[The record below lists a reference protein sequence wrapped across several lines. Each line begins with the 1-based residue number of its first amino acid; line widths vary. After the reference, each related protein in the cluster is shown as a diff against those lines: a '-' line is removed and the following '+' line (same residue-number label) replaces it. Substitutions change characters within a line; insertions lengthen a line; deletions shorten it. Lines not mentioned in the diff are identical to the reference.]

1 MGHSLTRRG
10 RVSIVGVGTL
20 ALVALIPTLL
30 PSASARVA
38 DGTQG
43 RIAGMGI
50 MPSAQ
55 PQPVTN
61 TDLGRLRSDG
71 INTASIDAF
80 YDVDG
85 ATQSHVT
92 PGERTLPDAVIAQT
106 IKAAQQAGQRTIL
119 TPKVWCPSCS
129 RTWRGKLQPQ
139 NVNQFFDEYRA
150 FVTHYAALA
159 RQNGVSLFMIGTEM
173 NSLQGNTAQW
183 RQTAHAVRGQYKG
196 SIGYNIDWSTLAGFG
211 DPVRFWD
218 EVDIASVSAYF
229 PLSDAAR
236 PSVADLMASW
246 QSSQTA
252 KFRGL
257 RWVDRLAALAWTS
270 KKQVMFGEAGYVS
283 STYAAREPFNDSF
296 YAGPGQD
303 VQRNAYQAL
312 LSTFE
317 GKSWWQGVV
326 WWEWVMNDPGKS
338 TYSPRDKLAE
348 SFMKSWYRDGWRP

>member
-1 MGHSLTRRG
+1 
-10 RVSIVGVGTL
+10 VIV
-20 ALVALIPTLL
+20 
-30 PSASARVA
+30 
-38 DGTQG
+38 
-43 RIAGMGI
+43 
-50 MPSAQ
+50 
-55 PQPVTN
+55 
-61 TDLGRLRSDG
+61 
-71 INTASIDAF
+71 
-80 YDVDG
+80 
-85 ATQSHVT
+85 
-92 PGERTLPDAVIAQT
+92 QT
-106 IKAAQQAGQRTIL
+106 IKAAQQAGQKTIL

-139 NVNQFFDEYRA
+139 NVNRFFDEYRA
-150 FVTHYAALA
+150 FITHYAALA
-159 RQNGVSLFMIGTEM
+159 QQNGVSLFMIGTEM

-196 SIGYNIDWSTLAGFG
+196 TISYNIDWSTLAGYG
-211 DPVRFWD
+211 DAVRFWD
-218 EVDIASVSAYF
+218 EVDVASVSAYF

-236 PSVADLMASW
+236 PSVADLKAGW

-252 KFRGL
+252 RFRGI
-257 RWVDRLAALAWTS
+257 RWVDLLSALAWTS
-270 KKQVMFGEAGYVS
+270 KKGVMFGEAGYVS

-303 VQRNAYQAL
+303 VQRNAYEAL

-348 SFMKSWYRDGWRP
+348 NFMKSWYRDGWRP